1 MSLRQNLI
9 HELHGFYGINTCVLF
24 VIRFKYTYYFFEI
37 IPKAPIIYFLIRNKR
52 YQSPVL

>member
-37 IPKAPIIYFLIRNKR
+37 IPKAPIIYFLIRNKT